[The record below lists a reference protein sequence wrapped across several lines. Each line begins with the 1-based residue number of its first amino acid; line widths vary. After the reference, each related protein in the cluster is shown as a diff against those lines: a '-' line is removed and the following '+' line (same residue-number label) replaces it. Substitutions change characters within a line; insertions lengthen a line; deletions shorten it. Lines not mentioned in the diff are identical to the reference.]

1 MDRERSWQVV
11 EQERRYLADLLES
24 IAEPDWDRPSLC
36 AGWRIRDVA
45 AHVVLAP
52 QHPGPGRML
61 VGAVRALGR
70 FNKLNHDMAVRHAS
84 RPGADLVAELRE
96 HAASRRL
103 PVVTTYRNILFD
115 VLVHVQDIAIPL
127 GRQHSMPADAAVDG
141 ANRVWQ
147 TGWPFWAA
155 RRFAGTRLVATDVT
169 WSVGDGPDE
178 IRGPI
183 DALLLLLTGRTT
195 AMDRLRP

>member
-1 MDRERSWQVV
+1 VDPERSWQVV

-24 IAEPDWDRPSLC
+24 LDEQDLDRPSLC
-36 AGWRIRDVA
+36 DGWRIRDVA

-52 QHPGPGRML
+52 QHPGPGAML

-84 RPGADLVAELRE
+84 RPGVDLVGELRA

-103 PVVTTYRNILFD
+103 PVVTSLDNIVFD
-115 VLVHVQDIAIPL
+115 VMVHVQDVAIPL
-127 GRQHSMPADAAVDG
+127 GRQHSMPVDAAVFG
-141 ANRVWQ
+141 ADRVWRM
-147 TGWPFWAA
+147 GWPFHAK
-155 RRFAGTRLVATDVT
+155 RRLAGSRLVATDVEWT
-169 WSVGDGPDE
+169 AGDGPEE

-183 DALLLLLTGRTT
+183 EALLLLLTGRTVT
-195 AMDRLRP
+195 GLQRV